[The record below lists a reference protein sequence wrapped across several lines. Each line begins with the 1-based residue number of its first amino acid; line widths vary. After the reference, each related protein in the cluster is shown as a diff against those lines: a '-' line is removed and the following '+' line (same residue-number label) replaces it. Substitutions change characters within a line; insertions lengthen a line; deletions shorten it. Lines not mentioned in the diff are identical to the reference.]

1 MQFVGNGVP
10 TNSMKIET
18 MKNWDTTRFHINKG
32 IVPGY
37 WKEKQE
43 K

>member
-10 TNSMKIET
+10 TNSMKLRQWKLRHHKIPH
-18 MKNWDTTRFHINKG
+18 FNKG